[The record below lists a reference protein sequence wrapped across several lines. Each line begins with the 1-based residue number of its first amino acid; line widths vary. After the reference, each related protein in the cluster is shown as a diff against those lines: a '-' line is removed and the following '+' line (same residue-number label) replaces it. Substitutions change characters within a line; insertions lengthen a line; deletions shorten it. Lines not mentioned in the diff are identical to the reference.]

1 MWRQNT
7 DTFSFYNKKATSSKL
22 GKEKVLLTVIQMRLS
37 YNELNETNMSYA
49 SNDNL
54 LQSLINLFIEIQKFS
69 IKQLN

>member
-7 DTFSFYNKKATSSKL
+7 DTFSFYNKKVTSSKL
-22 GKEKVLLTVIQMRLS
+22 GKEKVVLTVIQMRLS

-54 LQSLINLFIEIQKFS
+54 LQSLINLFIEIQKIF
-69 IKQLN
+69 N

>member
-22 GKEKVLLTVIQMRLS
+22 GKEKVFTVIQMRLS

-54 LQSLINLFIEIQKFS
+54 LQSLINLLIEIQKIF
-69 IKQLN
+69 N